1 MILPERG
8 SPVRSHRAAVSATAA
23 TLLYV
28 VNIPRFFV
36 SHRLALA
43 LAAKAHGYD
52 VHIATS
58 DYDQDSARIIR
69 ESNLP
74 LHPISLSQHGVN
86 PLTELRTLAALH
98 RLYSDLQP
106 DLIHHISIKPVL
118 YGGLAAHVTARAA
131 VVHAMSGL
139 GYVFVSKGIKASLLR
154 LLTRPL
160 FRVAAAGKG
169 RRMIFQN
176 PDDLQRF
183 VASGLIAPNKAVLI
197 RGSGVDET
205 RFLQKPEPDDVLPVV
220 LFAGRLL
227 WQKGLGDFVEVA
239 RRLRG
244 QAQFRVVGYEEVT
257 SPLNVPVSQLQ
268 AWADEGLIQWSG
280 KSDDMPEVYAES
292 NIVCL
297 PSTYGEGV
305 PKVLIEAASCGRAC
319 VTTDTPG
326 CREIVRHQ
334 VNGLLVPPGEI
345 DALTK
350 AVHQLIES
358 PSLRAEMGAKG
369 REIVLAEFTL
379 GRVVQDTLALYQ
391 SLLEGAATRS

>member
-1 MILPERG
+1 M
-8 SPVRSHRAAVSATAA
+8 SANAA

-58 DYDQDSARIIR
+58 DYDQDSARVIR

-118 YGGLAAHVTARAA
+118 YGGLVAHMTGRQALI
-131 VVHAMSGL
+131 HAMSGL
-139 GYVFVSKGIKASLLR
+139 GYVFVGKGINASLLR

-160 FRVAAAGKG
+160 FRVAAAGKS

-183 VASGLIAPNKAVLI
+183 VASGLISPDKAVLI

-205 RFLQKPEPDDVLPVV
+205 RFLQKPEPGNALPVV

-239 RRLRG
+239 RRMRG
-244 QAQFRVVGYEEVT
+244 QARFRVVGYEEAT
-257 SPLNVPVSQLQ
+257 SPLNVPVSQLH
-268 AWADEGLIQWSG
+268 AWADEGLIQWLG
-280 KSDDMPEVYAES
+280 KSDDMPQVYAES

-305 PKVLIEAASCGRAC
+305 PKVLIEAAACGRAC

-326 CREIVRHQ
+326 CREIVQHQ
-334 VNGLLVPPGEI
+334 VNGLLLPPADI
-345 DALTK
+345 DALTE
-350 AVHQLIES
+350 AVHQLIKS

-369 REIVLAEFTL
+369 RKIVLEAFTL
-379 GRVVQDTLALYQ
+379 DRVVHETLALYH
-391 SLLEGAATRS
+391 SLTQEATIRA